1 MLVAMVKAV
10 VVLVLVLVLA
20 VVMVMVVAAA
30 GGRGHGGCAGSRGGV
45 EELRGRRRR
54 RW

>member
-20 VVMVMVVAAA
+20 VVMVVAAVRLLRRYWRGA
-30 GGRGHGGCAGSRGGV
+30 GARAVVQEV
-45 EELRGRRRR
+45 EEVWRN
-54 RW
+54 